1 MDLDEAVT
9 ATIELKSYLTPAVA
23 VSNVSEELAGG
34 SGAKETAGDAT
45 IGAVSATERLASLVG
60 TLTEQIQRLESA
72 LPSRGTRRGPQSPG
86 PRTMRGYGRGDI
98 VCFCCSFK
106 GHIAR
111 NCRQN
116 PEQPQGN

>member
-9 ATIELKSYLTPAVA
+9 ATIELESYLTPAAA

-34 SGAKETAGDAT
+34 NGAKETGDDAT
-45 IGAVSATERLASLVG
+45 IGVVSATERLASLVG
-60 TLTEQIQRLESA
+60 TLTERIQRLENE
-72 LPSRGTRRGPQSPG
+72 LPSRGARRGPRSPG
-86 PRTMRGYGRGDI
+86 PRTTRGYGRGDI
-98 VCFCCSFK
+98 VCFRCGFK

-116 PEQPQGN
+116 PEQQQGN